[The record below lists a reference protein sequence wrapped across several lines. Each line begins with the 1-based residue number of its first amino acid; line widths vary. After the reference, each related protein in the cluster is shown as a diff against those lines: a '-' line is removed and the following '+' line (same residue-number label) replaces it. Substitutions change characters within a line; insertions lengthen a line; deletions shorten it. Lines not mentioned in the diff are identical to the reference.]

1 MKSKDHSQE
10 AWGSL
15 GALGFPGVG
24 SAFCTS
30 GEIPLTCVS
39 CQQCSA
45 AGGLDGFQ
53 EHV

>member
-1 MKSKDHSQE
+1 MKSEDPSQE
-10 AWGSL
+10 AQGSL
-15 GALGFPGVG
+15 GALGFPGAS

-53 EHV
+53 KHV